1 MSETTTSAHQRWL
14 WPFGLGTV
22 LIVLGLLC
30 IWKVFSGNID
40 NQIIIGVFMLVA
52 GIAEGIHAVF
62 GRAWRDFAT
71 DLTPALL
78 YVLAGGIIVGSPLT
92 GYFLL
97 TLVVAAAIITGVI
110 YRMATLWFGQSMRGW
125 HLLGVAVAVT
135 ILVWLVLLWA
145 WPAAGFWILGTIAA
159 AGLLATGLSWI
170 RRGLA
175 ARKAGEVL

>member
-1 MSETTTSAHQRWL
+1 L
-14 WPFGLGTV
+14 GLGAV

-62 GRAWRDFAT
+62 GRAWRDFAS

-78 YVLAGGIIVGSPLT
+78 YVLSGGIIVGSPLT

-110 YRMATLWFGQSMRGW
+110 YRMATLWFAQRMRGW
-125 HLLGVAVAVT
+125 HLLGVAIAVT

-145 WPAAGFWILGTIAA
+145 WPAAGFWILGSIAA
-159 AGLLATGLSWI
+159 AGLLATGISWV

-175 ARKAGEVL
+175 ARSSHEAI